1 MNVPME
7 TKSNN
12 LLARSWAFLTK
23 PHSSIRDV
31 GEQKR
36 AQLLASLTLIL
47 LFGLTL
53 GLLSS
58 PTSPQTFL
66 GFLVIVLGAFL
77 LSRTPFYRVGI
88 YFFTFAFTSVAYLT
102 IYFGSANSID
112 SAISIILPFALI
124 LASALLSQWGFI
136 ILVVLALAATLGL
149 PSYADPKY
157 LTDPGLS
164 IVRIAGVTFSLS
176 AVLLGITAF
185 RSNIERQ
192 RLKQVSDSNRELE
205 ELTDNLEQRVNER
218 TKELNLVNVTTSRR
232 AAQLETIAE
241 LSQAIS
247 QVQDPNKIFTA
258 ASQLISERFGFYH
271 VGIFLVDR
279 DREYAILQAAN
290 SAGGQKMLARRH
302 RLMLGTGV
310 VGFAGQTGKPRIA
323 LDVGADAVFFNNLDL
338 PDTRS
343 EIALPMIA
351 SNQTIGVLDVQSNEP
366 GAFTEEDYRALGILA
381 NQLAIAIDNARL
393 LTEARASTKQVQ
405 EVFNNFI
412 RTEWSRTVKNTE
424 QAGFR
429 YNAGRIE
436 LLESSLENSDIASA
450 VNSGNVISRIANEAG
465 TSHATAT
472 IPVKLRGETIGIIH
486 VEASDPSRTWKDDE
500 LSLMEA
506 VAERAAFAMENA
518 RLFQDAR
525 RRAAKERMI
534 AEATSS
540 ISGSLN
546 VENILQAT
554 AVELERVLGGS
565 EVLIKFSDR
574 NTS

>member
-1 MNVPME
+1 ME
-7 TKSNN
+7 TKPNN
-12 LLARSWAFLTK
+12 MIARAWALLTK
-23 PHSSIRDV
+23 PHPSIREI
-31 GEQKR
+31 GEQRR

-58 PTSPQTFL
+58 PTTPQTFL
-66 GFLVIVLGAFL
+66 GFLVVALAAYL
-77 LSRTPFYRVGI
+77 LSRTPYHRAGI
-88 YFFTFAFTSVAYLT
+88 YFFTFAFASIAYLT
-102 IYFGSANSID
+102 IYFGSASSID
-112 SAISIILPFALI
+112 SAINIILPFALI
-124 LASALLSQWGFI
+124 LASALLSQWGLA
-136 ILVVLALAATLGL
+136 ILATLALAATLSL
-149 PSYADPKY
+149 PIYADPKY
-157 LTDPGLS
+157 LDDPSLS
-164 IVRIAGVTFSLS
+164 IVRSAGVTFSM
-176 AVLLGITAF
+176 AAILLGINIF
-185 RSNIERQ
+185 RASIERE
-192 RLKQVSDSNRELE
+192 RLKQIGDSNRELE
-205 ELTDNLEQRVNER
+205 QLTNDLEQRVLDR
-218 TKELNLVNVTTSRR
+218 TTELNQVNSITLRR
-232 AAQLETIAE
+232 ASQLEAIAE

-247 QVQDPNKIFTA
+247 QVQDPNKIFSA

-279 DREYAILQAAN
+279 DREFAILQAAN

-310 VGFAGQTGKPRIA
+310 VGFAAQTGKPRIA
-323 LDVGADAVFFNNLDL
+323 LDVGADAVFFNNPDL

-343 EIALPMIA
+343 EIALPMIV
-351 SNQTIGVLDVQSNEP
+351 SNLTIGVLDVQSIEA
-366 GAFTEEDYRALGILA
+366 GAFSEEDYRALGTLA
-381 NQLAIAIDNARL
+381 NQLAIAIENARL
-393 LTEARASTKQVQ
+393 LTEARASAKQVQ

-412 RTEWSRTVKNTE
+412 RTEWSRTAQKAE

-436 LLESSLENSDIASA
+436 LLESPLENSDIASA
-450 VNSGNVISRIANEAG
+450 VDSGNLVSRVANRADAK
-465 TSHATAT
+465 HATAT
-472 IPVKLRGETIGIIH
+472 IPVKLRGEIIGVLHI
-486 VEASDPSRTWKDDE
+486 EASDPSRTWKDDE

-574 NTS
+574 NNS

>member
-1 MNVPME
+1 ME
-7 TKSNN
+7 TTPNKIF
-12 LLARSWAFLTK
+12 ARAWAFLTK
-23 PHSSIRDV
+23 PHPSIREI
-31 GEQKR
+31 GEQRR

-58 PTSPQTFL
+58 PTTPQTFL
-66 GFLVIVLGAFL
+66 GFLAIALAAHL
-77 LSRTPFYRVGI
+77 LSRTPYHRVGI
-88 YFFTFAFTSVAYLT
+88 YFFTFAFTAVAYLT
-102 IYFGSANSID
+102 IYFKTASSID
-112 SAISIILPFALI
+112 SAINIILPFALI
-124 LASALLSQWGFI
+124 LASALLSQWEFI
-136 ILVVLALAATLGL
+136 ILAVCALAATLSL
-149 PSYADPKY
+149 PGYADPQY
-157 LTDPGLS
+157 LADPKLS
-164 IVRIAGVTFSLS
+164 IVRSAGVTFSMA
-176 AVLLGITAF
+176 AVLFGISAF
-185 RSNIERQ
+185 RASIERE
-192 RLKQVSDSNRELE
+192 RLKQVGDTNRELE
-205 ELTDNLEQRVNER
+205 KLTNDLEQRVNDR
-218 TKELNLVNVTTSRR
+218 TMELNQANRLTSRR
-232 AAQLETIAE
+232 ASQLETIAE

-247 QVQDPNKIFTA
+247 QVQDPNKIFST

-279 DREYAILQAAN
+279 DREFAILQAAN

-310 VGFAGQTGKPRIA
+310 VGFAAQTGKPRIA
-323 LDVGADAVFFNNLDL
+323 LDVGADAVFFNNPDL

-343 EIALPMIA
+343 EIALPMVV
-351 SNQTIGVLDVQSNEP
+351 SKLTIGVLDVQSIEA
-366 GAFTEEDYRALGILA
+366 GAFSEEDFRALGTLA
-381 NQLAIAIDNARL
+381 NQLAIAIENARL
-393 LTEARASTKQVQ
+393 LTEARASATQVQ

-412 RTEWSRTVKNTE
+412 RTEWSRAAQKAE

-436 LLESSLENSDIASA
+436 LLESPLENSDIASA
-450 VNSGNVISRIANEAG
+450 VDSGALISRVANGAES
-465 TSHATAT
+465 THATAT
-472 IPVKLRGETIGIIH
+472 VPVKLRGEIIGVLH
-486 VEASDPSRTWKDDE
+486 VEAGDPSRTWKDDE

-565 EVLIKFSDR
+565 EILIKFSDR